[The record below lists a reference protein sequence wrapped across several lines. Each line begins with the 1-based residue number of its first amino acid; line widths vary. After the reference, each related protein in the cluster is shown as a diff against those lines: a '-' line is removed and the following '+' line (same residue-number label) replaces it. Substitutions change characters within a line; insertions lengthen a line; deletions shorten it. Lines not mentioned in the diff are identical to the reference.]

1 MRHRVKAGILGRSAP
16 HRTAMYRNLVTSL
29 FEHERVRTTDA
40 KAKGVRSLAEK
51 MITLGKRGD
60 LHARRRALRV
70 IRRREVAAKVFD
82 DLAERYRDRPGG
94 YTRIV
99 KLGMRPGDAASM
111 SIIEL
116 VEAGEFAGHAPK
128 AGKKVGVKAAKQEG
142 AKATKKTAGK
152 VAAKAKVETK
162 KAPAKKALKKK
173 AAAKKDS
180 ETAGKKKA
188 AAKAKAETKKAL
200 AKKALKKKAAAKKD
214 SETAG
219 KQKAPTKKKATA
231 KKKAVRKKKTD

>member
-1 MRHRVKAGILGRSAP
+1 
-16 HRTAMYRNLVTSL
+16 MYRNLVTSL

-99 KLGMRPGDAASM
+99 KLGIRPGDAASM

-116 VEAGEFAGHAPK
+116 VESAGDGPK
-128 AGKKVGVKAAKQEG
+128 TEAKDGEKTTAKTTKKAA
-142 AKATKKTAGK
+142 AKSKEKS
-152 VAAKAKVETK
+152 E
-162 KAPAKKALKKK
+162 KAPAKKASKKK

-180 ETAGKKKA
+180 ETASKKKTPA
-188 AAKAKAETKKAL
+188 
-200 AKKALKKKAAAKKD
+200 
-214 SETAG
+214 
-219 KQKAPTKKKATA
+219 KKKATA
-231 KKKAVRKKKTD
+231 KKGAVRKKKAD